1 MRPACQD
8 KVASLRKPEPVDI
21 PPKTLSQRSESPGTR
36 KKEEQ
41 QSVTSIDRSR
51 RDRTGSHRHTAHTKR

>member
-21 PPKTLSQRSESPGTR
+21 PPKTLSQRSESPD
-36 KKEEQ
+36 KKE
-41 QSVTSIDRSR
+41 R
-51 RDRTGSHRHTAHTKR
+51 RAAVSHLNRPKSEG